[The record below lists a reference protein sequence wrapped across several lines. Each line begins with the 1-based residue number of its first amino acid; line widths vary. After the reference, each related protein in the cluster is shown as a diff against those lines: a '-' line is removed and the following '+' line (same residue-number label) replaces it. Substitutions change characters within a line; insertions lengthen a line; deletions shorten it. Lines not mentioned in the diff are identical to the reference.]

1 MPINLFFLVAKCN
14 FAAMKRMILA
24 FGIFMATV
32 PVSIWAQSTASE
44 VESGVTEVE
53 DDPCIEPFDDR
64 FGWTLDPYTA
74 SQRPALLDTSYI
86 NYNSLDVMEAKSL
99 CLNYTGNL
107 WSPHQSDQYFLRP
120 LPSDFFF
127 VDAYDL
133 FAASPARQI
142 YYNTRI
148 PFTIA
153 SYLTSGS
160 NLQSNDHF
168 MLNFAGNFSS
178 RVGLGTSLDYVY
190 ARGEYQSQGTKPLK
204 WLSYLYY
211 TGERYKAYLS
221 TNISYYG
228 NQENGGITDRDYVL
242 RPEKFNSNF
251 TDPTNMPTNLIDTW
265 NSTDHRNV
273 HFAHTYDIGF
283 YRTVLDEDSV
293 EQETFVPVSTI
304 FHTLEV
310 NSYER
315 KFKMNKGAEDSETPF
330 FEHNYINNEITAD
343 TMGYKSFTTHLGLQ
357 LNEGFN
363 KWSQFG
369 LAAFIGYEYQRY
381 TNLQDTLD
389 LRYISKEHT
398 SHNFWL
404 GGQISRHLTS
414 ALTFDITA
422 RTCLSGDKVGDVAI
436 DGTVQTVIPFGRRD
450 SLIVTAGGFF
460 RNSRVSYFMD
470 HFFSNHFRWNND
482 FDREQ
487 RLRLQGSISYPR
499 SGTVVSAG
507 IEHINDFH
515 YFNSDGL
522 PVQYDRQLDI
532 FSLEAQQSLR
542 AGILYW
548 DNSLLFQTTTDDKVL
563 SLPKFSVRSD
573 LSIRFRIARSLY
585 TQLGVSAY
593 YHTLYFAPNYQPA
606 TQQFCAQHE
615 IQCGNFPLF
624 NAYVN
629 CHLKKIRF
637 FFMMYNMLDG
647 AITNDSF
654 IGPYYPTMPR
664 RLEWGVSIDF
674 QN

>member
-1 MPINLFFLVAKCN
+1 
-14 FAAMKRMILA
+14 MKRMILA
-24 FGIFMATV
+24 FGMFLAALS
-32 PVSIWAQSTASE
+32 VSVRAQNTASGGA
-44 VESGVTEVE
+44 SGATEVE
-53 DDPCIEPFDDR
+53 DDPCIDISDDR
-64 FGWTLDPYTA
+64 FGWTLDPYTGA
-74 SQRPALLDTSYI
+74 QRPAFPDTSYL
-86 NYNSLDVMEAKSL
+86 NYNSVDVMEAKSL

-107 WSPHQSDQYFLRP
+107 WAPHQSDQYFLRP

-133 FAASPARQI
+133 FAASPDRQI

-148 PFTIA
+148 PFTVA

-168 MLNFAGNFSS
+168 MLDFAGNFSS
-178 RVGLGTSLDYVY
+178 RVGLGTSLNYVY

-242 RPEKFNSNF
+242 RPERFNSNF

-265 NSTDHRNV
+265 NSTDHHNV
-273 HFAHTYDIGF
+273 HFAHTYDLGF
-283 YRTVLDEDSV
+283 NRTVWDEDSV
-293 EQETFVPVSTI
+293 GQETFVPVSTI
-304 FHTLEV
+304 FHTLDL

-315 KFKMNKGAEDSETPF
+315 KFRMDKGAEDAETPF
-330 FEHNYINNEITAD
+330 FEHNYINDKTTAD
-343 TMGYKSFTTHLGLQ
+343 TMGYRSFTTHLGLR

-414 ALTFDITA
+414 ALTFDVTA
-422 RTCLSGDKVGDVAI
+422 RTCLSGDKVGDVAV
-436 DGTVQTVIPFGRRD
+436 DGTIQTVIPFGRRD
-450 SLIVTAGGFF
+450 SLVVTAGGFF

-487 RLRLQGSISYPR
+487 RLRLQGAVSYPR
-499 SGTVVSAG
+499 SGTMLSVG
-507 IEHINDFH
+507 IEHVNDFH
-515 YFNSDGL
+515 YFNDKGL

-532 FSLEAQQSLR
+532 FSLEARQSLR

-548 DNSLLFQTTTDDKVL
+548 DNSLLFQTTTDDRVL
-563 SLPKFSVRSD
+563 SLPKFSARSD
-573 LSIRFRIARSLY
+573 LSIRFRIAHALQ

-593 YHTLYFAPNYQPA
+593 YHTLYFAPDYQPA

-629 CHLKKIRF
+629 CYLKKIRF

-664 RLEWGVSIDF
+664 RFEWGVSIDF

>member
-1 MPINLFFLVAKCN
+1 
-14 FAAMKRMILA
+14 MKRMILA
-24 FGIFMATV
+24 FGIFLAAV
-32 PVSIWAQSTASE
+32 PVFIRAQNSTPEVDSGVME
-44 VESGVTEVE
+44 VEE
-53 DDPCIEPFDDR
+53 DPCIEIPDER
-64 FGWTLDPYTA
+64 FCWTLDPYTGA
-74 SQRPALLDTSYI
+74 RRPAAPDTSYI

-127 VDAYDL
+127 ADAYDL
-133 FAASPARQI
+133 FATSPDRQL

-148 PFTIA
+148 PFTVA

-168 MLNFAGNFSS
+168 LLDFAGNFSS

-265 NSTDHRNV
+265 NSTDHHNF
-273 HFAHTYDIGF
+273 HFAHTYDLGF
-283 YRTVLDEDSV
+283 RRTVWDEDSV
-293 EQETFVPVSTI
+293 GQETFVPVSTL
-304 FHTLEV
+304 FHTLEL

-330 FEHNYINNEITAD
+330 FEHNYINDEITAD
-343 TMGYKSFTTHLGLQ
+343 TTGYKSFTTHVGLR

-389 LRYISKEHT
+389 LRYIDKEHT

-404 GGQISRHLTS
+404 GGQINRHLTS
-414 ALTFDITA
+414 ALTFDVTA

-436 DGTVQTVIPFGRRD
+436 DGTVQTVIPFGKRD
-450 SLIVTAGGFF
+450 SLVVTAGGFF

-470 HFFSNHFRWNND
+470 HYFSNHFRWSND

-487 RLRLQGSISYPR
+487 RLRLQGAVRYPR

-507 IEHINDFH
+507 IEHINAFH
-515 YFNSDGL
+515 YFNSEGL
-522 PVQYDRQLDI
+522 PAQYDRQLDI

-548 DNSLLFQTTTDDKVL
+548 DNAVLFQTTTDEKVL

-573 LSIRFRIARSLY
+573 LSIRFRIARALH

-593 YHTLYFAPNYQPA
+593 YHTLYFAPEYQPA

-615 IQCGNFPLF
+615 IQCGNFPLC

-664 RLEWGVSIDF
+664 RMEWGVSIDF